1 MEIKADIVDYM
12 GKMEGGI
19 LVLLSISY
27 GGKFTEGTIFYTP
40 DNFAITVDRS
50 VEDAIGSPIE
60 LWSGYKALAES
71 ILTKLIPCA
80 ELINRIDEVDFS
92 KYIDFD
98 GETKFIEDEI
108 DPDDIERL
116 EE

>member
-12 GKMEGGI
+12 GRLESGI
-19 LVLLSISY
+19 LVLLSISCEE
-27 GGKFTEGTIFYTP
+27 KFTEGTIFYTT

-60 LWSGYKALAES
+60 LWPGYKAFAES
-71 ILTKLIPCA
+71 ILNKLIPCS

-108 DPDDIERL
+108 DPDDIEKL